1 MRKTE
6 FTITDPREAGFLA
19 QVIVR
24 RVLPRELARCRQA
37 VCEKHYLK
45 SADLVGEQLWYVAER
60 QGQWLALLGW
70 SAAAY
75 HLKGRDAWIGW
86 NDTQRRARLWLLAN
100 NARFCL
106 LTPAGDCPNLASYV
120 MGQCLQ
126 RLSQDWQQAYGH
138 PILAVESFVDTQ
150 LFRGTCYKATG
161 WQAVGCTAGFQ
172 RVAQDFYQVHD
183 RPKQLFVRELVKHAA
198 RTLRGRELPA
208 ALAGYERKV
217 KPRCLLA
224 LEPAGSLRQ
233 VLHQQVPETRSVH
246 GLRHQQATVLAI
258 VFAYL
263 FSGGRGGHRGV
274 TLFARDL
281 SPTQRAAFGCWFNR
295 KKHRYEAPGENCIY
309 RVLTAVPVQPFQQ
322 AVWAWQKARLG
333 SEDGDVVVLDGK
345 AVRGSRGT
353 QLVGAINA
361 RSGRALGV
369 EAVADKSNEI
379 PAGQTLLERLDLDGT
394 IALMDAL
401 HTQVATARAIV
412 QEGGGD
418 FVLVVKGNQET
429 LRDQAQHLLPE
440 DFSPSG
446 DDRQHG
452 PRPYR
457 VAGHSSQGSH
467 PGTNRVSACR
477 SARTSGPHS
486 RAQGGQ
492 TRSRDRLDHHQ
503 PDGRPSRCEPL
514 VGAGSSVLEH

>member
-1 MRKTE
+1 MRNSK
-6 FTITDPREAGFLA
+6 FRITDSIEAGFLA
-19 QVIVR
+19 QVVLR
-24 RVLPRELARCRQA
+24 RVLPQELARCRQA
-37 VCEKHYLK
+37 VCERHYLK

-86 NDTQRRARLWLLAN
+86 NDTQRRARLSLLAN

-106 LTPAGDCPNLASYV
+106 LTPAGAHPNLASYV

-126 RLSQDWQQAYGH
+126 RLSQDWQEAYGH
-138 PILAVESFVDTQ
+138 PILAVESFVDRQ
-150 LFRGTCYKATG
+150 LFQGTSYKATG
-161 WQAVGCTAGFQ
+161 WQAVGCTAGFR

-198 RTLRGRELPA
+198 RTLRRRELPA
-208 ALAGYERKV
+208 ALAGHERKV
-217 KPRCLLA
+217 APRCLLA
-224 LEPAGSLRQ
+224 LEQAGSLRQ
-233 VLHQQVPETRSVH
+233 VLRQQVPESRSVH
-246 GLRHQQATVLAI
+246 GLRHKQATVLAI

-263 FSGGRGGHRGV
+263 LAGGRGGHRGV
-274 TLFARDL
+274 ALFAKDL
-281 SPTQRAAFGCWFNR
+281 SPTQRAAFGCWFDR
-295 KKHRYEAPGENCIY
+295 KERRYAAPGENCIY
-309 RVLTAVPVQPFQQ
+309 RVLKAVPVQPFQQ

-401 HTQVATARAIV
+401 HTQVVTARAIV

-429 LRDQAQHLLPE
+429 LLDQAQHLLPE

-446 DDRQHG
+446 DDRQRG
-452 PRPYR
+452 PRAHR
-457 VAGHSSQGSH
+457 VAGHPDPRSHAATNGLSS
-467 PGTNRVSACR
+467 CR
-477 SARTSGPHS
+477 AT
-486 RAQGGQ
+486 
-492 TRSRDRLDHHQ
+492 
-503 PDGRPSRCEPL
+503 
-514 VGAGSSVLEH
+514 GAG

>member
-1 MRKTE
+1 MRNSR
-6 FTITDPREAGFLA
+6 FRITDPIEAGLLA
-19 QVIVR
+19 QVVLR
-24 RVLPRELARCRQA
+24 RVLAHELARCQQT

-60 QGQWLALLGW
+60 QGQWLVLLGW

-86 NDTQRRARLWLLAN
+86 NDTQRRARLSLLAN

-106 LTPAGDCPNLASYV
+106 LTPAGEHPNLASYV

-126 RLSQDWQQAYGH
+126 RLSEDWQQAYGH

-150 LFRGTCYKATG
+150 LFRGTSYKATG
-161 WQAVGCTAGFQ
+161 WQAVGCTAGFR

-183 RPKQLFVRELVKHAA
+183 RPKQLFVRELVKHAT
-198 RTLRGRELPA
+198 RTLRGRELLG
-208 ALAGYERKV
+208 ALAGYERPV
-217 KPRCLLA
+217 TPRCLLA
-224 LEPAGSLRQ
+224 LEQAGSLRQ
-233 VLHQQVPETRSVH
+233 VLHQQVPESRSVH
-246 GLRHQQATVLAI
+246 GLRHKQATVLAI

-263 FSGGRGGHRGV
+263 LSGGRGGHRGV
-274 TLFARDL
+274 TLFGKDL

-295 KKHRYEAPGENCIY
+295 KERRYEAPGENCIY
-309 RVLTAVPVQPFQQ
+309 RVLKAVPVQPFQQ

-333 SEDGDVVVLDGK
+333 NEDGDVVVLDGK

-353 QLVGAINA
+353 QLVGAVNA

-401 HTQVATARAIV
+401 HTQVVTARAIV

-429 LRDQAQHLLPE
+429 LLDQAQRLLPE

-446 DDRQHG
+446 DDGQRG
-452 PRPYR
+452 PRAHR
-457 VAGHSSQGSH
+457 VAGH
-467 PGTNRVSACR
+467 PD
-477 SARTSGPHS
+477 
-486 RAQGGQ
+486 
-492 TRSRDRLDHHQ
+492 TRSHTATNGLSPCRAT
-503 PDGRPSRCEPL
+503 
-514 VGAGSSVLEH
+514 GAG